1 MKKFRFTQ
9 VLLLFAAFAVIGC
22 SSEDD
27 SNNQSGCE
35 DPTNFK
41 LDEYNNASQ
50 VILSWDVDAA
60 DDSTYEI
67 EYGLTGFQ
75 QGDGD
80 IKTAITSPASING
93 LNFNA
98 AYDFYLRRVCADSTS
113 EFVGPVTNTPETTP
127 PSFAFMTAN
136 IAGVQ
141 YDNMKPF
148 LFGQTDATRVVM
160 FSGTDENFLA
170 IQGNSAFM
178 DPTFENTKEINLFI
192 PESQWAPGTYLLTDS
207 ATSGGNAQSNVNIIY
222 NDSSTPTTQAYEE
235 EDGSITITNFDLQQR
250 IVEGTFEFRFKLYY
264 VDSGTYSEILECQNG
279 TFRYSLDAS
288 FFD

>member
-1 MKKFRFTQ
+1 MRKDRIAQ
-9 VLLLFAAFAVIGC
+9 ILLLLIAFVVISC
-22 SSEDD
+22 SSDD
-27 SNNQSGCE
+27 SIDPVSCE
-35 DPTNFK
+35 NPTNFT
-41 LDEYNNASQ
+41 LEEYNNASQ
-50 VILSWDVDAA
+50 VVLSWDTDPT

-80 IKTAITSPASING
+80 LKTAITSPTTING
-93 LNFNA
+93 LNINV
-98 AYDFYLRRVCADSTS
+98 AYDFYLRRVCIDTTS
-113 EFVGPVTNTPETTP
+113 EFVGPVTNTPGSNNV
-127 PSFAFMTAN
+127 SFALMTAN
-136 IAGVQ
+136 IAGIQ
-141 YDNMKPF
+141 YNSMKPF
-148 LFGQTDATRVVM
+148 LFGQTDATRVVT
-160 FSGTDENFLA
+160 FSGTDENFLG

-178 DPTFENTKEINLFI
+178 DATFQNTKEINLFI
-192 PESQWAPGTYLLTDS
+192 PESQWAPGTYLLTDT

-235 EDGSITITNFDLQQR
+235 EDGSITITRFDLQER